1 MKNGKKHKGVIVHA
15 ADEVLGKI
23 ILVQSKIWFDEE

>member
-1 MKNGKKHKGVIVHA
+1 MKNGKKHKGVIVQA

-23 ILVQSKIWFDEE
+23 ILVQSETWFDKE